1 MSEYRSDEETVE
13 VIANW
18 WKENGAFMLG
28 AIVLV
33 VGGVLGWNW
42 WQDRQLANAEAAASL
57 YAAWERAGEGER
69 EALAAELAETYPDSA
84 YRALL
89 GFETARAAMENGDP
103 AAARTALQTVLNLDL
118 PRQMQDLARIRLAR
132 VALDAGDADAALT
145 HLDAIAGG
153 TELSLA
159 EELRG
164 DALRMLDRHDEAL
177 AAYESAL
184 ASAEMAR
191 PLLEIKQ
198 ENLRGRQAGGRL

>member
-18 WKENGAFMLG
+18 WKENGAFMVG

-33 VGGVLGWNW
+33 VGGVLGWNG
-42 WQDRQLANAEAAASL
+42 WQDRQLANAEDAAAL
-57 YAAWERAGEGER
+57 YAAWERAADAER
-69 EALAAELAETYPDSA
+69 EALAAELAQTYPDSA

-89 GFETARAAMENGDP
+89 GFETAGTAMDNGDA
-103 AAARTALQTVLNLDL
+103 AAAREVLEDVLALQV
-118 PRQMQDLARIRLAR
+118 PRPMQDLARIRLAR
-132 VALDAGDADAALT
+132 VALDEGDAEAALA
-145 HLDAIAGG
+145 HLDAIVGVA
-153 TELSLA
+153 ELSMA

-164 DALRMLDRHDEAL
+164 DALRLLGRHDEAL
-177 AAYESAL
+177 TAYERAV

-198 ENLRGRQAGGRL
+198 DDLLGRLAGGRL

>member
-18 WKENGAFMLG
+18 WKENGAFMVG
-28 AIVLV
+28 TIVVV

-42 WQDRQLANAEAAASL
+42 WQSQQLASAENAAAI
-57 YAAWERAGEGER
+57 YAAWERAGDGER
-69 EALAAELAETYPDSA
+69 ATLAAELREAHPRSA
-84 YRALL
+84 YRALVA
-89 GFETARAAMENGDP
+89 FETARAAMDGGDSV
-103 AAARTALQTVLNLDL
+103 AAREALEIVLSVQV

-132 VALDAGDADAALT
+132 VALDEGDAEAALT
-145 HLDAIAGG
+145 YLDAIGG
-153 TELSLA
+153 ATELSLA

-164 DALRMLDRHDEAL
+164 DALRLLGRHDEAL
-177 AAYESAL
+177 AAYDRAL

-198 ENLRGRQAGGRL
+198 DDLRGRLAGGRL

>member
-18 WKENGAFMLG
+18 WKENGAFMVG

-42 WQDRQLANAEAAASL
+42 WEDRQLANAEDAAAL
-57 YAAWERAGEGER
+57 YAAWERAADSER
-69 EALAAELAETYPDSA
+69 ETLAAELAQDHPESA

-89 GFETARAAMENGDP
+89 AFETARRAMDDGET
-103 AAARTALQTVLNLDL
+103 AAAREALEQVLGL
-118 PRQMQDLARIRLAR
+118 PVPVPMQDLARLRLAR
-132 VALDAGDADAALT
+132 LALNEGEADSALAL
-145 HLDAIAGG
+145 LDGIVGSA
-153 TELSLA
+153 ELSLA

-164 DALRMLDRHDEAL
+164 DALRLLERHDEAL
-177 AAYESAL
+177 SAYERAM

-198 ENLRGRQAGGRL
+198 DDLRGRLAGGRP